1 MTNAIKVLLQMTS
14 VSLQPVPTLHIC
26 ENKATQNCLL
36 FYFSLQ
42 LHIRLNISSAYQL
55 NKKLITVLVTFV
67 KVPIHFSITAVK
79 KHKGIDLHVS
89 MYVHNTFFFKRESSK
104 YPKRLNPQNELG
116 STESEYSHFSYF
128 KTFSRKINFKD
139 LFNTITINK

>member
-79 KHKGIDLHVS
+79 KYKGIDLHIS
-89 MYVHNTFFFKRESSK
+89 MYVHNTFFF
-104 YPKRLNPQNELG
+104 Q
-116 STESEYSHFSYF
+116 T
-128 KTFSRKINFKD
+128 
-139 LFNTITINK
+139 